1 MLSLRKRIEDLF
13 QNKMDGTFF
22 EYNSRE
28 SSFEKVSE
36 NCLKRVLGG
45 KKEKYVAIGKLLGR
59 AHCNKRILIRQ
70 IPGGTMR

>member
-36 NCLKRVLGG
+36 NCLKRVFGG
-45 KKEKYVAIGKLLGR
+45 KKENMWLSANCWDGLIVANGYLFDKFQE
-59 AHCNKRILIRQ
+59 A
-70 IPGGTMR
+70 P